1 MVRWFPCIA
10 AQPAEP
16 ADIMQPRSN
25 SGPKYKLLLAA
36 LLLGAITSEAAL
48 AQHRG
53 GGHFR
58 HGPRIGVYIGA
69 PLLAYSF
76 YRPFYYPPYY
86 YPPVYYP
93 PVAVVPPAP
102 PVYIEQP
109 QVVPPPVQLQSPGNA
124 PEPQTFQPADQ
135 APQSSGTYMWYFCPD
150 SKTYY
155 PYVKQC
161 PSAWQPV
168 TPQPQG

>member
-1 MVRWFPCIA
+1 
-10 AQPAEP
+10 
-16 ADIMQPRSN
+16 MQTRPN
-25 SGPKYKLLLAA
+25 SRLKYKLLLAA
-36 LLLGAITSEAAL
+36 LLLGAFASEAAL

-53 GGHFR
+53 GHFR
-58 HGPRIGVYIGA
+58 HGPRVGVYIGA

-86 YPPVYYP
+86 YPPVV
-93 PVAVVPPAP
+93 VAPAVPPAP

-109 QVVPPPVQLQSPGNA
+109 QVQPQ
-124 PEPQTFQPADQ
+124 PEPQSMQGPPDVG
-135 APQSSGTYMWYFCPD
+135 PQSAGGYLWYYCPD

-161 PSAWQPV
+161 ASAWQPV